1 MIAARDGA
9 QHPLCAVS
17 LFAGELYFS
26 INRTGDI
33 CNINFTKKPF
43 ADILQETGRQGP
55 NASRERED
63 IWRKRL

>member
-33 CNINFTKKPF
+33 C
-43 ADILQETGRQGP
+43 
-55 NASRERED
+55 
-63 IWRKRL
+63 